1 MIMRP
6 LDVLYSVYLGTV
18 LKIITKYGLN
28 LNIIKKL
35 YKKSTEL
42 IDIKQFTGL
51 DKNIFLIASL

>member
-1 MIMRP
+1 
-6 LDVLYSVYLGTV
+6 V
-18 LKIITKYGLN
+18 LKIITKHELN

-35 YKKSTEL
+35 YKRSSEL